1 MPNAVEMQGI
11 SKYFPST
18 EVQANDG
25 VNFSVRE
32 GEIHALVGENGAGKS
47 TLMNILYGLIKPD
60 SGKILI
66 HNEPAHINHPD
77 DAIRLGIGMVHQHFK
92 LVPSFSVAQNIMLG
106 MEPNKLGWLKQRE
119 EIALVEA
126 LSKKF
131 GLPVDPKAKVGELPV
146 GMQQRVEILKT
157 LQRETKILILD
168 EPTAVLTPQE
178 VRDLMEVV
186 KRLSQEQGHTIIFI
200 THKLYEVVEVA
211 DRVTVMRDGK
221 NVGTKNLADTDIPE
235 MARMMVGREVLFR
248 VKKETA
254 KPGKPVLG
262 VENITVASDNG
273 FPVVRDLSLNVRS
286 GEILGVAGVSGNG
299 QTELVEAI
307 SGIRPVESGVI
318 KLDDK
323 PVTQASV
330 NQRRQTGMAHI
341 PEDRIHM
348 GLNLL
353 TDLDEN
359 VLLSRQREKEFN
371 NHGLIRR
378 KKVAEFAGQIIDKFD
393 VHGAK
398 PGGSVDTL
406 SGGNMQKIVVGRELS
421 HDPNFIIANQP
432 TRGLDVG
439 SIEFVHKT
447 LIEARDAGA
456 AVLLVSVELDEI
468 MSLSDRV
475 AVIYR
480 GQILGEFDIADV
492 TEDKLGILM
501 AGGSLSETPD
511 ASEKIDEASKTPA
524 PSNQDASQI

>member
-1 MPNAVEMQGI
+1 MANAVELKGI
-11 SKYFPST
+11 SKYFSST
-18 EVQANDG
+18 EVQANDN

-60 SGKILI
+60 SGEILI
-66 HNEPAHINHPD
+66 HGEPAHINHPD

-106 MEPNKLGWLKQRE
+106 MEPNQFGWLKQRE
-119 EIALVEA
+119 ENELVEA

-131 GLPVDPKAKVGELPV
+131 GLPVDPKAKVAELPV

-157 LQRETKILILD
+157 LQRNTKILILD

-178 VRDLMEVV
+178 VKDLMQVV
-186 KRLSQEQGHTIIFI
+186 KMLSEKQGHTIIFI
-200 THKLYEVVEVA
+200 THKLIEVVEVA
-211 DRVTVMRDGK
+211 DRVTVMRDGH
-221 NVGTKNLADTDIPE
+221 NVGTKDVANTDIPE

-248 VKKETA
+248 VKKAPA
-254 KPGKPVLG
+254 KPGDTVMETDK
-262 VENITVASDNG
+262 ITVASDNG
-273 FPVVRDLSLNVRS
+273 YPVVLDFSMKVRS
-286 GEILGVAGVSGNG
+286 GEIVGIAGVSGNG
-299 QTELVEAI
+299 QTELVEAV
-307 SGIRPVESGVI
+307 SGMRPIESGHIAIRGKV
-318 KLDDK
+318 L
-323 PVTQASV
+323 THSSV
-330 NQRRQTGMAHI
+330 AQRRHNGMAHI
-341 PEDRIHM
+341 PEDRVHM
-348 GLNLL
+348 GLNLQ

-359 VLLSRQREKEFN
+359 VLLSRQSDKEFN
-371 NHGLIRR
+371 KYGFLR
-378 KKVAEFAGQIIDKFD
+378 KKKISAFAAEIIEKFD

-456 AVLLVSVELDEI
+456 AILLVSVELDEI

-480 GQILGEFDIADV
+480 GQINGEFDISEV
-492 TEDKLGILM
+492 TEDMLGILM
-501 AGGSLSETPD
+501 AGGSLDDVNGSD
-511 ASEKIDEASKTPA
+511 KKSKAPA
-524 PSNQDASQI
+524 DSAIPES